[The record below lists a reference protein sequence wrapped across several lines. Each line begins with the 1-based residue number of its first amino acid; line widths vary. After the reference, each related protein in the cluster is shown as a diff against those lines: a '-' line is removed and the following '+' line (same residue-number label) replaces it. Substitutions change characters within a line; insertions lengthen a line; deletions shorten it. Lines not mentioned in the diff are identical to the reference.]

1 MVNIHHYMILI
12 IKQPEHHPRLLLP
25 RQQHQQPQ
33 LPMLNPLR
41 KVLHFA
47 LSKSHICEEEISFFY
62 SLSLS
67 KEMMDTRVVNR
78 SSVIFSTYVLD
89 IYISLRVLVFFFSAF
104 PGIFLLSLFVSSVHI
119 HSHTFV
125 KDCRE
130 LLLVFLSDEK
140 SKWPSIG
147 NHQMHASACDNIIF
161 FPSRRLH
168 EHNSFSKHTHTH
180 QEMSMSRQRC
190 RTYISKKQ
198 SIRIVACN
206 SCRDELRG
214 DFSKQQINFVCEEK
228 KKPSF
233 DRMLMRINKISFF
246 FVSNY
251 LSSFPSIFA
260 LL

>member
-104 PGIFLLSLFVSSVHI
+104 PGIFCSPSLFRPCIYTHI
-119 HSHTFV
+119 RSL
-125 KDCRE
+125 K
-130 LLLVFLSDEK
+130 
-140 SKWPSIG
+140 
-147 NHQMHASACDNIIF
+147 
-161 FPSRRLH
+161 
-168 EHNSFSKHTHTH
+168 
-180 QEMSMSRQRC
+180 
-190 RTYISKKQ
+190 
-198 SIRIVACN
+198 IVEN
-206 SCRDELRG
+206 SCWFFCLMKNQSG
-214 DFSKQQINFVCEEK
+214 H
-228 KKPSF
+228 PSEIT
-233 DRMLMRINKISFF
+233 RCMRVRVTISFF
-246 FVSNY
+246 FLLVVFMSTILSRNTHTPGDVDVKAKVSHIY
-251 LSSFPSIFA
+251 FEKTID
-260 LL
+260 